1 MPKITRLETHKPI
14 LPAGKKVAAYARV
27 SKDTEQLM
35 RSLSAQV
42 SYYSSLIQSTPGWDY
57 AGVYVD
63 AGITGTSATARP
75 EFQRLIADCE
85 AGKIDIV
92 LTKSISRF
100 ARNTVDLLATVRH
113 LKELGVEVRFE
124 REKINT
130 FTGDGEV
137 MLSILASFAAEE
149 SVSLSNNIKWVFKKK
164 FESGEIHSH
173 QKMLGYRW
181 EGDERLIVPEEAEVV
196 RFVFAEYLAGK
207 SYTAI
212 ARELDEKGVKSI
224 HGAEHFPF
232 ASVKLIL
239 TTEEYTG
246 CQVMQKEHNVT
257 PKRQRRNRGE
267 VPMYKIDDHHAAII
281 DRETFDRVQTLMA
294 ERRAENERKNKLE
307 SPFSGMIVCG
317 KCGGKFSGHRT
328 PTSRKN
334 DDSKFV
340 TWRCVV
346 KNGPNHRCD
355 CRDWHNPELF
365 AASEAIL
372 GDGSL
377 EENLKRVACIKAYDE
392 KLIFEMK
399 NGRIQSWH
407 RK

>member
-1 MPKITRLETHKPI
+1 MPRITRLEAKKPV
-14 LPAGKKVAAYARV
+14 LPVRKKVAAYARV

-42 SYYSSLIQSTPGWDY
+42 SYYSGLIQNMPGWEY

-63 AGITGTSATARP
+63 AGITGTGAAARP

-85 AGKIDIV
+85 AGKINIV

-124 REKINT
+124 RERINT
-130 FTGDGEV
+130 FTADGEV
-137 MLSILASFAAEE
+137 MLSILASFAEEE
-149 SVSLSNNIKWVFKKK
+149 SVSLSRNIKWVFKKK
-164 FESGEIHSH
+164 FEHGEVHSH

-181 EGDERLIVPEEAEVV
+181 EGDERLVVPEEAEIV
-196 RFVFAEYLAGK
+196 RFIFREYLAGK
-207 SYTAI
+207 SYIAI
-212 ARELDEKGVKSI
+212 ARELDERSMKSV
-224 HGAEHFPF
+224 HNAEHFPF

-239 TTEEYTG
+239 KTEEYTG
-246 CQVMQKEHNVT
+246 CQVMQKEHNIS
-257 PKRQRRNRGE
+257 PKRQRLNRGE
-267 VPMYKIDDHHAAII
+267 IPMYKVDGHHAAII
-281 DRETFDRVQTLMA
+281 DRETFDRVQALMA
-294 ERRAENERKNKLE
+294 ERSAESDRRKNLE

-317 KCGGKFSGHRT
+317 KCGCSLCGHRT

-334 DDSKFV
+334 GDSLFV
-340 TWRCVV
+340 TWRCSSRNRQ
-346 KNGPNHRCD
+346 KGCD
-355 CRDWHNPELF
+355 CADWHNPELF
-365 AASEAIL
+365 TAAKAIL
-372 GDGSL
+372 GDGKLPESL
-377 EENLKRVACIKAYDE
+377 RRVDRIRAYDE

-399 NGRIQSWH
+399 NGRKQEWR